1 MKDGTLISNNTPSA
15 FKIVD
20 RDVFVNICGYQQQN
34 GCNQTSVFRFR
45 DFIFSIHS

>member
-15 FKIVD
+15 FKIID

-34 GCNQTSVFRFR
+34 GCN
-45 DFIFSIHS
+45 